1 MISNQCVIS
10 ARVLSLK
17 DLVLKS
23 DRPDR
28 MYNNIVIAFTR
39 EMYNEVRKIVPRTNI
54 IDIFNDIFSRKGLI
68 MSGFLLYYTGYLYL
82 AFTIMWFIKIPLMF
96 KIKALLLLY
105 NRKIWYKIV
114 DEGITEQDE
123 IENRLKQIDKIW

>member
-10 ARVLSLK
+10 SRVLSLK

-28 MYNNIVIAFTR
+28 MYKNIVIAFTR
-39 EMYNEVRKIVPRTNI
+39 EMYNEVRKIVPITNI

>member
-28 MYNNIVIAFTR
+28 MYKNIVIAFTR
-39 EMYNEVRKIVPRTNI
+39 EMYNEVRKIVPITNI